1 MDTFNNKVPSGPQ
14 DYVNFYHTNEEG
26 NIYLDGEGKPFSLQ
40 RTLTEPAQVISPKD
54 LWDSTQTRHGTHAP
68 YQPRDTKPTIV
79 LPLTQILTHS
89 YTYLQWYPQSR
100 LEMMMM
106 TQVPQKNTIIE

>member
-40 RTLTEPAQVISPKD
+40 RTLTEPGSGYNPLKTY
-54 LWDSTQTRHGTHAP
+54 WTQLRLDMGLMPLSAKGT
-68 YQPRDTKPTIV
+68 
-79 LPLTQILTHS
+79 
-89 YTYLQWYPQSR
+89 QS
-100 LEMMMM
+100 
-106 TQVPQKNTIIE
+106 QQ